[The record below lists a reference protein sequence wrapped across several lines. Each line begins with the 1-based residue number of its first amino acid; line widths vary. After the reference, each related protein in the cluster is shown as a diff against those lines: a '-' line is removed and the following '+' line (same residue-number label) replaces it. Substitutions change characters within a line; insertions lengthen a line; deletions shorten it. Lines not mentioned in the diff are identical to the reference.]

1 MSNGHSDTNSV
12 RASSLRDG
20 TTFHYSALGETDSS
34 CDWYHADHDI
44 RGFTKLMFF
53 AFIMTIW
60 PWIFFGVLRGLGG
73 VPFDR
78 KMTTI
83 LHENPKDTAYLV
95 TAVISFISLYLSHL
109 HSTAVTKIVMKR
121 IVLKHTT
128 ISLISF
134 FTALKNHK
142 LDHSAI
148 PQARSAHFIITALYT
163 GIFTFATPGFT
174 ALLLP
179 APFSRTVH
187 LTGTE
192 LDFASNDIDCIDWFN
207 NNTISHT
214 CDWIVSLRP
223 L

>member
-1 MSNGHSDTNSV
+1 MSNGQNDTNSIS
-12 RASSLRDG
+12 ASSSREG

-34 CDWYHADHDI
+34 RDWYHADHDI
-44 RGFTKLMFF
+44 RGFTKLAFF

-60 PWIFFGVLRGLGG
+60 PWIFFGVLRELGG
-73 VPFDR
+73 VPFDH

-83 LHENPKDTAYLV
+83 VHGNPKDTAYLV
-95 TAVISFISLYLSHL
+95 TAVISFISLSLSHL

-121 IVLKHTT
+121 IVLKPTT

-134 FTALKNHK
+134 FTALKNHE

-179 APFSRTVH
+179 APFNRTVH

-192 LDFASNDIDCIDWFN
+192 LDFASNDIDCIDWFKN
-207 NNTISHT
+207 HTIPTS
-214 CDWIVSLRP
+214 CDWKVSRRP